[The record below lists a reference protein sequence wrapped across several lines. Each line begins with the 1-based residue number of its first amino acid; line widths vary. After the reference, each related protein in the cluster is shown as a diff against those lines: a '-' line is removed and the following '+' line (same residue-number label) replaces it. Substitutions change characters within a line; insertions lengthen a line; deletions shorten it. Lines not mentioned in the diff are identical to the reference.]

1 MNLQT
6 QQPHHS
12 GTSAY
17 DVIIIGGRPA
27 GSTLAARLGQAN
39 IRTLLLER
47 ATMPSLPA
55 VSAPGIYASTMK
67 LLDEIGADE
76 AQYARNTPKLRRI
89 VSEVGDHMKL
99 VSPIPDAN
107 GRDYLYAIDRARF
120 DEALWR
126 NAARFASVT
135 VKEGVGVTDLIWEG
149 GRVVGVRGKEADGAE
164 VTFTAEAVIGADGR
178 FSLVARKVDAEEK
191 HVQDQY
197 VNSILYAYFK
207 NTEAYDGDG
216 PTVYVHG
223 DGKGMVTLMM
233 DSADGSLCV
242 AVGAP
247 ADMMEQSGEG
257 VSNTEQHFYALLR
270 REPRVWRRL
279 MKAERITKVSGMKRM
294 GNRYRQAGGPGW
306 ALVGDALH
314 QKDPLDGQGIYD
326 AVYTAKALATQI
338 IAWQR
343 GEKTWE
349 AAVNDYEA
357 DVMAETYP
365 MYRKTMER
373 VEKEMHTVQPAWAY
387 KTLLRWLATYPAYAE
402 GNAKVLA
409 RVIPAQE
416 WNPKQFLPKAIVR
429 GIVRDVIAIVRRR
442 PLPGTPA
449 PLPLDQRQTVIGP
462 TLEPVRQG

>member
-1 MNLQT
+1 MYAPS

-12 GTSAY
+12 TPTDY

-89 VSEVGDHMKL
+89 ISEVGDHLKL

-126 NAARFASVT
+126 NAARFPSVT
-135 VKEGVGVTDLIWEG
+135 VMEGVGVTDLLWED
-149 GRVVGVRGKEADGAE
+149 GRVAGVRSKDADG
-164 VTFTAEAVIGADGR
+164 VVVSFTAKAVIGADGR
-178 FSLVARKVDAEEK
+178 FSLVARKVNAEEK

-207 NTEAYDGDG
+207 NTEAYDSEGSA
-216 PTVYVHG
+216 VYVHG
-223 DGKGMVTLMM
+223 NGKGAVTLMM

-247 ADMMEQSGEG
+247 AAMMEQSGDG
-257 VSNTEQHFYALLR
+257 MASAEQHFYTLLR

-294 GNRYRQAGGPGW
+294 GNLYRQAGGPGW

-338 IAWQR
+338 IAWQQ
-343 GEKTWE
+343 GSKAWE
-349 AAVNDYEA
+349 VAISDYEA

-373 VEKEMHTVQPAWAY
+373 VEKEMHTIQPTWVY

-416 WNPKQFLPKAIVR
+416 WNPKAFLPKAILR
-429 GIVRDVIAIVRRR
+429 GIAHDVIAILRRR

-449 PLPLDQRQTVIGP
+449 PLPLDLRQTVTGP